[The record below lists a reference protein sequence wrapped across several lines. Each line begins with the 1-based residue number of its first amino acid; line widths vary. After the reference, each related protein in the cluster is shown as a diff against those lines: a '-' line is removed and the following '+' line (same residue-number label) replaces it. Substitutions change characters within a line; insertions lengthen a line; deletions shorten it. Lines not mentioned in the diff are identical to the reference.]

1 MREELNESWLLFFI
15 TVPSNE
21 TLEKGFEKILQA
33 TLPTSGYLCIINHFY
48 MKIVHTRFDML
59 GKGIKK
65 EELTLI

>member
-48 MKIVHTRFDML
+48 I
-59 GKGIKK
+59 
-65 EELTLI
+65 